1 MTHFCQISII
11 IEFPILQRWC
21 LNKTFPILLKKH
33 ELAPNNPRF
42 YWTYTKTYK
51 VMNDAL
57 ADKLIE
63 LFKNART
70 KLDSIVE
77 EIPRSSDQLNSMTTS
92 LLIKTKIELRKYST
106 EVAALISNAKKN
118 GEDVTKA
125 AYDKITKDVEL
136 IVSKAKKN

>member
-1 MTHFCQISII
+1 
-11 IEFPILQRWC
+11 
-21 LNKTFPILLKKH
+21 
-33 ELAPNNPRF
+33 
-42 YWTYTKTYK
+42 
-51 VMNDAL
+51 MNDAL

-77 EIPRSSDQLNSMTTS
+77 EIPRSSDQLSSMTTS

-106 EVAALISNAKKN
+106 EVTAMISNAKKT
-118 GEDVTKA
+118 GVDITKA
-125 AYDKITKDVEL
+125 AYDQINKDVEL